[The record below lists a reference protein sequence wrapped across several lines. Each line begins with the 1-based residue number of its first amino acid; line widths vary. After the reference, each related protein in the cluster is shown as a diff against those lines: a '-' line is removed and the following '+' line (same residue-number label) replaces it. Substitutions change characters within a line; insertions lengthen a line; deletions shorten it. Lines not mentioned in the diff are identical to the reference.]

1 MKLAGQIE
9 AMQTGNNRKRQRPF
23 NAGELHPAWVAFIQH
38 CQKLEFGEI
47 SQLKIQNGV
56 PVMAE
61 ETIKKVKFV

>member
-1 MKLAGQIE
+1 MITMNQNLSSEKSSMHESHSPA
-9 AMQTGNNRKRQRPF
+9 R
-23 NAGELHPAWVAFIQH
+23 LHPAWVAFIQH
-38 CQKLEFGEI
+38 CQRLEFGEI